1 MKNKDIGKLYEDS
14 FKREIS
20 FNLDENGK
28 YFKTIIHEIAFYF
41 SINSCAF
48 DVKLGITRVHK
59 VDKNE
64 ALKLKYFYNELFDL
78 GEVYTT
84 YPELNYTEIR
94 KNIESY
100 FNRVCSGI

>member
-14 FKREIS
+14 FKRKVS
-20 FNLDENGK
+20 FNLDESGK
-28 YFKTIIHEIAFYF
+28 YFKTIIHEIVFYF
-41 SINSCAF
+41 SINNPYF
-48 DVKLGITRVHK
+48 DEKLAVTRVHK

-64 ALKLKYFYNELFDL
+64 ALKLKHFYNELFDL
-78 GEVYTT
+78 SEVYTT

-100 FNRVCSGI
+100 FNRVCAAL